1 MRRFKIN
8 AGAIK
13 DNTCVISGPEA
24 NHMINVLRLKA
35 GDRVLLFDGTGREY
49 AADIQALSSGEVQL
63 SVLNSRP
70 GVAESPARITVAQ
83 GFLKDKKMDTLIRQL
98 TELGINRWV
107 PFFGVRSVA
116 RPDAARLANRE
127 IRWRK
132 IANEA
137 LKQCRR
143 TQSPTIEPAADFSAV
158 LQLAASAA
166 VKLIFWEA
174 ESTPLRIDASG
185 AISKG
190 DVFMILGPE
199 GGFTENEI
207 EQARRAGFKSVSL
220 GPRILRA
227 ETAALAASALA
238 QFLFGDLGDGQG

>member
-1 MRRFKIN
+1 
-8 AGAIK
+8 
-13 DNTCVISGPEA
+13 
-24 NHMINVLRLKA
+24 
-35 GDRVLLFDGTGREY
+35 
-49 AADIQALSSGEVQL
+49 
-63 SVLNSRP
+63 
-70 GVAESPARITVAQ
+70 
-83 GFLKDKKMDTLIRQL
+83 
-98 TELGINRWV
+98 
-107 PFFGVRSVA
+107 
-116 RPDAARLANRE
+116 
-127 IRWRK
+127 
-132 IANEA
+132 
-137 LKQCRR
+137 
-143 TQSPTIEPAADFSAV
+143 V